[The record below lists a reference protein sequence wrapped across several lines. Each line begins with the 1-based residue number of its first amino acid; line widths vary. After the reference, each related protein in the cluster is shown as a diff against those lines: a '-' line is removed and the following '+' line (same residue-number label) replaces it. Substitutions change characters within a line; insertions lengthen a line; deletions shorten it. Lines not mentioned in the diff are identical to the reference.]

1 MIRALLVNIWKN
13 LIEFKRYF
21 FNSLSGILTI
31 VIFFYLIFFG
41 LQAVAGGTPQFGDT
55 IDGVIV
61 GYFMWLMFLLSF
73 QNVSFGIIEEAQR
86 GTLEQVF
93 MSPIPFEFQ
102 VFSRIV
108 GEFLIN
114 LLLVVGLMYLAA
126 FTTGR
131 SLNFNL
137 ITLLYLLIVGVMSA
151 LGVGMILGG
160 IALIFKRI
168 ASFIQIVTFG
178 SLAFTM
184 LDVTANPILR
194 LLPMAQTAHMMRF
207 MTLENYTLFS
217 YPLMEH
223 LYLWAASAIYLLI
236 GITVFRSFEKRAMV
250 TGALGQY

>member
-21 FNSLSGILTI
+21 FNSLSGIVTI
-31 VIFFYLIFFG
+31 FIFFYLIFFG
-41 LQAVAGGTPQFGDT
+41 LRAVAGGTPQFGDT

-61 GYFMWLMFLLSF
+61 GYFMWFMFLLSF

-102 VFSRIV
+102 VFSRII

-114 LLLVVGLMYLAA
+114 LLMVVGMMYFAA

-131 SLNFNL
+131 TLNFNL
-137 ITLLYLLIVGVMSA
+137 ITLLYLMIIGVMSA

-168 ASFIQIVTFG
+168 SSFIQIVTFG
-178 SLAFTM
+178 SLMFTM
-184 LDVTANPILR
+184 IDVTVNPVLR
-194 LLPMAQTAHMMRF
+194 LLPMAQATHMMRL
-207 MTLENYTLFS
+207 MTLENYTLLDF
-217 YPLMEH
+217 PLVEH
-223 LYLWAASAIYLLI
+223 LYLWAASTLFLFI
-236 GITVFRSFEKRAMV
+236 GITVFRSFERRAMV